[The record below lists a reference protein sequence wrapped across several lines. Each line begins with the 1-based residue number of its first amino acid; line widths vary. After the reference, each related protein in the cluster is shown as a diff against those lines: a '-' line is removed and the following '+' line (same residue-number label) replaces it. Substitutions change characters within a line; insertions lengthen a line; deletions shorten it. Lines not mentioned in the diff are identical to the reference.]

1 MATTAAATV
10 DTIELEN
17 QEQELDA
24 VELEQEVDDQA
35 QDDAVSDDVE
45 QEQETEPE
53 AKAEAEDDN
62 LVIAFDGEEP
72 EQEDDQSGTQLV
84 KDLRKTIKE
93 FSKRNKELEERLNGL
108 AKVDVEDQPVVK
120 PTMEE
125 CEYDEEIYEKR
136 LAEYLKSKEKRETK
150 VREQEEA
157 ARKEK
162 EAWDNKLISYSEKK
176 QTIKAKD
183 FDEAEERIQGTFRPD
198 QLGIVIHA
206 CENPPLMVY
215 ALGKNPKLA
224 KSLSEETDL
233 VQFAFKI
240 AKLEAK
246 LKVVDRKAPPPPEAK
261 IRSSGVASGAIDS
274 VEERL
279 RKESYESGDFTKLTR
294 YQQEKRER
302 LRNNK

>member
-1 MATTAAATV
+1 MATTTAATTV

-24 VELEQEVDDQA
+24 VELEQDVDDQA
-35 QDDAVSDDVE
+35 QDGVE
-45 QEQETEPE
+45 QEQQTESE
-53 AKAEAEDDN
+53 SKADAEDDN
-62 LVIAFDGEEP
+62 LVVAFDGEEP
-72 EQEDDQSGTQLV
+72 EQEENEPAPQWV
-84 KDLRKTIKE
+84 KELRKTNKE
-93 FSKRNKELEERLNGL
+93 LSKRNKELEERLNGL
-108 AKVDVEDQPVVK
+108 AKVDVDQQVAK

-125 CEYDEEIYEKR
+125 CEYDEEIYER
-136 LAEYLKSKEKRETK
+136 RFAEYLKAKEKREAK
-150 VREQEEA
+150 VREQEDA

-162 EAWDNKLISYSEKK
+162 EAWDNKLIAYSEKK

-206 CENPPLMVY
+206 CDNPPLMVY

-261 IRSSGVASGAIDS
+261 IRSSGVASGAVDLT
-274 VEERL
+274 EERL
-279 RKESYESGDFTKLTR
+279 RDEALRTGDLTKLTN
-294 YQQEKRER
+294 YLQDKRKR
-302 LRNNK
+302 LRDAK

>member
-24 VELEQEVDDQA
+24 VELEQDGVDQA
-35 QDDAVSDDVE
+35 QDDAVSDKVE
-45 QEQETEPE
+45 QEQETESE
-53 AKAEAEDDN
+53 AKVEAEDDN
-62 LVIAFDGEEP
+62 LVVAFDGEEP
-72 EQEDDQSGTQLV
+72 EQEENEPAPQWV
-84 KDLRKTIKE
+84 KELRKTNKE
-93 FSKRNKELEERLNGL
+93 LSKRNKELEERLNGL
-108 AKVDVEDQPVVK
+108 AKVDVDQQVAK

-125 CEYDEEIYEKR
+125 CEYDEEIYERR
-136 LAEYLKSKEKRETK
+136 LAEYLKAKEKREAK

-162 EAWDNKLISYSEKK
+162 EAWDNKLIAYSEKK

-198 QLGIVIHA
+198 QLGIVIHG

-274 VEERL
+274 TEERL
-279 RKESYESGDFTKLTR
+279 RDEALRTGDLTKLTN
-294 YQQEKRER
+294 YLQDKRKR
-302 LRNNK
+302 LRDAK